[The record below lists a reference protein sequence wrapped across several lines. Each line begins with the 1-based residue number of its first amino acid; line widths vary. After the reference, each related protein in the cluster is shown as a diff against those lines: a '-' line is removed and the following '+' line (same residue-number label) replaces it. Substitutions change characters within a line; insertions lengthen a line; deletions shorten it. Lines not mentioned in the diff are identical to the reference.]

1 MKKIAI
7 GLSVLIATAFIS
19 CQPEDSLDCHFELRN
34 DGAGTYRVEVCT

>member
-19 CQPEDSLDCHFELRN
+19 CQPEDSLDCHFELRY
-34 DGAGTYRVEVCT
+34 DGARTYRVEVCT